1 MEARNAPRI
10 RRAYFDCRFGQLHV
24 HSAVPPG
31 GGFDELT
38 TVICLHGSGETGRVF
53 LPVLQVLGSNRSVF
67 APDLPGS
74 GESDPAP
81 GMDFIAAGA
90 AAVTD
95 FIASM
100 RIRSFDLVAR
110 AAGCE
115 IAQRLALNAGVAPDS
130 GLRRVVLITDSRG
143 GQSPAALGARLAV
156 TLTVAEALT
165 STAGNR
171 LVEAL
176 RA

>member
-1 MEARNAPRI
+1 MQSAPRI

-24 HSAVPPG
+24 HNAVPPG

-53 LPVLQVLGSNRSVF
+53 QPVLQVLGSNRSAF

-81 GMDFIAAGA
+81 GIDPVVAGA
-90 AAVTD
+90 EAVTD
-95 FIASM
+95 FISSM

-115 IAQRLALNAGVAPDS
+115 IAQRLAKEPES
-130 GLRRVVLITDSRG
+130 GLRRVVLISDQFAG
-143 GQSPAALGARLAV
+143 GQPQGLGVRLAATISLSDAVSSALG
-156 TLTVAEALT
+156 
-165 STAGNR
+165 SR
-171 LVEAL
+171 LVEAF